1 MKKSAKVKTSK
12 KSKSKGPDLPDF
24 VAGMMKLVERLEIM
38 ERKMDTLMSKVSN
51 LPSDMRH
58 AVQSGQVHFVPSH
71 QPVVEAK
78 VNHNPPQE
86 RRERVLFDAIC
97 GDCRKNCKVPF
108 RPSENRPVYCPECF
122 AIRKAG
128 HTPKDPTAH
137 VVVPHHMRNLK
148 ASPAGENKAPVASK
162 GKKASP
168 KAEKKSSKKK
178 KK

>member
-1 MKKSAKVKTSK
+1 MKKSAKTSK
-12 KSKSKGPDLPDF
+12 KSKSKGPEMPDF

-38 ERKMDTLMSKVSN
+38 ERKMDTLIGKVSN

-71 QPVVEAK
+71 QPAVEAK
-78 VNHNPPQE
+78 VNPNTA
-86 RRERVLFDAIC
+86 RERVLFDAIC

-148 ASPAGENKAPVASK
+148 TAPAGESKAPAASK
-162 GKKASP
+162 GKKAASKP
-168 KAEKKSSKKK
+168 VKKTAKKK